1 MNEISPVSL
10 IAEDQT
16 DLTVLAACL
25 QDALVPVSDI
35 AYLPDE
41 KRLALA
47 VNRFMWG
54 QVGEESDSGPLFYR
68 THSLLRIDG
77 VTSLRSKGYDRG
89 DRARILSLLSIRPI
103 DNGVDLLFADG
114 ATIRVETDSLYVSLI
129 DMGQPWPT
137 RWRPGHEEG

>member
-1 MNEISPVSL
+1 MTDITPLRL

-16 DLTVLAACL
+16 DLTVLGACL
-25 QDALVPVSDI
+25 QDALVPISDI

-41 KRLALA
+41 QKLALA
-47 VNRFMWG
+47 VNRFMWELG
-54 QVGEESDSGPLFYR
+54 GEETNEGALFHR

-77 VTSLRSKGYDRG
+77 VTSLRSRGYDRG

-103 DNGVDLLFADG
+103 DDGLDFLFADD
-114 ATIRVETDSLYVSLI
+114 ATIRVAADPLHVTLI